1 MCPCMRATLTPHVC
15 TLYDSNTQTLT
26 RLVGGLGLV
35 LVLVL
40 VLVIVLGLGLEV
52 APDQLHRTQPIGV
65 LFFWK
70 AYFSIKQPYVCT
82 YTCVRV
88 CEYMHICM
96 DIDMYDRV

>member
-1 MCPCMRATLTPHVC
+1 
-15 TLYDSNTQTLT
+15 
-26 RLVGGLGLV
+26 
-35 LVLVL
+35 
-40 VLVIVLGLGLEV
+40 
-52 APDQLHRTQPIGV
+52 V

>member
-1 MCPCMRATLTPHVC
+1 MRATLTPHVC
-15 TLYDSNTQTLT
+15 QTLAH
-26 RLVGGLGLV
+26 LVGGRVLVLGLGLV
-35 LVLVL
+35 
-40 VLVIVLGLGLEV
+40 LGLEV

-96 DIDMYDRV
+96 DMDMYDRV